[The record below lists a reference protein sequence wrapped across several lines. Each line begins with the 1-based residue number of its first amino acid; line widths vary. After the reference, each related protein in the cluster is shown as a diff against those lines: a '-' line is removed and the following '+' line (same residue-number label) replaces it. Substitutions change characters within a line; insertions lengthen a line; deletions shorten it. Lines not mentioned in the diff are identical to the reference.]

1 MHDFMVNDDGTGPTS
16 AALWLLC
23 GLLIDPDA
31 ELLAPA
37 SLSRSI
43 AEAGFEGVQDR
54 EVIPTIT
61 RMITA
66 VRPGVG
72 AEATGA

>member
-1 MHDFMVNDDGTGPTS
+1 MTTGTGPTS
-16 AALWLLC
+16 AALWQLC
-23 GLLIDPDA
+23 GLLIDPDV

-37 SLSRSI
+37 SLSRHV
-43 AEAGFEGVQDR
+43 AGAGFDDVQDR

-66 VRPGVG
+66 VKPSMG
-72 AEATGA
+72 AKAIRT